1 MCRRCNLIIGNLRQ
15 TKYRYETWRMCY
27 HSQTCNACVKWI
39 FIYSHSKL
47 CTSSHHQE
55 RRSQLD
61 KIRAIDNNYISSKDL
76 HRITLSMHK
85 LWRHRANRMV
95 ILTFFF
101 FSFLSLSFPF
111 LFFSVWTKRPIVSFS
126 KLYEQLSSTLQL
138 GPRCRSDTG
147 RLYLSTTSTY
157 GSNILPTTR
166 TTAYATTTSYV
177 QSTYTTEYSD
187 IESGKKESIYIF
199 PPILPTIIFT
209 IKFYNIYN
217 VNLNFSMIPLS

>member
-1 MCRRCNLIIGNLRQ
+1 MYFVPPPGTTISVGQNPGDRQQLHQQQRFTPNYTFNAQTMTPPSQSNGNF
-15 TKYRYETWRMCY
+15 
-27 HSQTCNACVKWI
+27 N
-39 FIYSHSKL
+39 
-47 CTSSHHQE
+47 
-55 RRSQLD
+55 
-61 KIRAIDNNYISSKDL
+61 
-76 HRITLSMHK
+76 
-85 LWRHRANRMV
+85 
-95 ILTFFF
+95 FFF

-138 GPRCRSDTG
+138 GPCCRSDTG

-157 GSNILPTTR
+157 GSNVLPTTR
-166 TTAYATTTSYV
+166 TTAYAATTSYV